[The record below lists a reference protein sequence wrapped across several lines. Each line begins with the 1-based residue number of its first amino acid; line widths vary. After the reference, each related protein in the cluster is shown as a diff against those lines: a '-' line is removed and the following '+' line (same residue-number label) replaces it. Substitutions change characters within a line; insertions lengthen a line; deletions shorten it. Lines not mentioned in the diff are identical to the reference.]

1 MKCKLLTDGLIKTY
15 GYFDGEVKI
24 ASCILR
30 EKIRGEFKGSYSLEK
45 VFIEEEYRGRGLCR
59 KFLECI
65 FKKKEY
71 SGKTIFLDVLQN
83 NEPAI
88 KCYTNLGFKEIDKG
102 RSTLY
107 MRKN

>member
-1 MKCKLLTDGLIKTY
+1 MKCKLLTEGILENY
-15 GYFDGEVKI
+15 GYFDGDLKI
-24 ASCILR
+24 AHATLR
-30 EKIRGEFKGSYSLEK
+30 KKKDGYALQNVSI
-45 VFIEEEYRGRGLCR
+45 IPEYRGRGLCT

-65 FKKKEY
+65 LKKKKY
-71 SGKTIFLDVLQN
+71 SGKTIFLDVLIN